1 MNNDDITNC
10 MGTECRE
17 DMVQHICDA
26 FLNGSLYSPD
36 DDHFT
41 TERVKLYNGHATG
54 FISRYGYNMPG
65 VDKRIKYTDKIRG
78 CEMKA
83 AFKMLLDSGYFMYV
97 TYKNRSR
104 RNAKYYGC
112 TPVPRVPNISGSLVK
127 SFDDVID

>member
-1 MNNDDITNC
+1 MILQMT
-10 MGTECRE
+10 CRNTYWHE
-17 DMVQHICDA
+17 YESQSR
-26 FLNGSLYSPD
+26 GY
-36 DDHFT
+36 T
-41 TERVKLYNGHATG
+41 YGRV
-54 FISRYGYNMPG
+54 SQEP
-65 VDKRIKYTDKIRG
+65 DKIRG

-97 TYKNRSR
+97 TYKHS